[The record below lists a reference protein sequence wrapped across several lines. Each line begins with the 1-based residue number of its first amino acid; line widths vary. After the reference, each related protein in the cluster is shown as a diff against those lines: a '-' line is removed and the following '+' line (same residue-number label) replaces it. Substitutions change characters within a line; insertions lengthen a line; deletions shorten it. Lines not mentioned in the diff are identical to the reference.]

1 MLTVPGPSCS
11 MWDLVP
17 WPEIEPRSSPL
28 EAQSLSHWTTRKVP
42 KLSSLCRWKLLDWE
56 SLKPLRVFIFP
67 FPDFFHI
74 PSMVRCILTF
84 LLAHKGFPGGSMV
97 KDLPAMQEMQVQSL
111 VRRSPGGGNGNPLQY
126 SCLEK
131 TNDRGARQATVQ
143 AVCKKSQAQLS
154 D

>member
-28 EAQSLSHWTTRKVP
+28 GAQSLSHWTSREVP
-42 KLSSLCRWKLLDWE
+42 KLNSLCQCKLSDWE
-56 SLKPLRVFIFP
+56 SLKSLRVFIFP

-84 LLAHKGFPGGSMV
+84 LLAHKGFPGGSVV
-97 KDLPAMQEMQVQSL
+97 KDLPAMQEMQVWSL
-111 VRRSPGGGNGNPLQY
+111 GQEIPWRRKWQPTPVFLLWKSHGKRRPASYSPSSLQEE
-126 SCLEK
+126 SS
-131 TNDRGARQATVQ
+131 TT
-143 AVCKKSQAQLS
+143 
-154 D
+154 

>member
-17 WPEIEPRSSPL
+17 WSEIEPRSSPL

-42 KLSSLCRWKLLDWE
+42 KLSSSCRWKLLDWQ

-84 LLAHKGFPGGSMV
+84 LLAHKGFPSGSVV

-111 VRRSPGGGNGNPLQY
+111 GQEIPWRRKWQPTPVFLPGKNQWQRSPASYSPSSLQEE
-126 SCLEK
+126 SS
-131 TNDRGARQATVQ
+131 TT
-143 AVCKKSQAQLS
+143 
-154 D
+154 